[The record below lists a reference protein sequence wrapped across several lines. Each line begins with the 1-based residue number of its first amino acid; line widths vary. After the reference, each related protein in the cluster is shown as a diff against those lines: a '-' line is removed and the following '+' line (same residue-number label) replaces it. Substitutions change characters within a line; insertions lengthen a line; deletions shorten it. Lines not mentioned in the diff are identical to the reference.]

1 MRCSSRTA
9 SKNFIFR
16 IAESKKDGRAL
27 LGMSSR
33 SGDTSRLRERFS
45 NDYARH
51 EWISEEMAS
60 EDWIIAAKYCRA
72 FREIRDRRQLIR

>member
-1 MRCSSRTA
+1 LFQSDGVKEFHISNRR
-9 SKNFIFR
+9 KQ
-16 IAESKKDGRAL
+16 KDGRAL

-51 EWISEEMAS
+51 EWISGEMAS

-72 FREIRDRRQLIR
+72 FR

>member
-1 MRCSSRTA
+1 MRRSGPDGVKEFHISNCG
-9 SKNFIFR
+9 KQ
-16 IAESKKDGRAL
+16 KKWSCL

-33 SGDTSRLRERFS
+33 SGDTGRLRERFS

-51 EWISEEMAS
+51 EWISGEMAS

-72 FREIRDRRQLIR
+72 FR